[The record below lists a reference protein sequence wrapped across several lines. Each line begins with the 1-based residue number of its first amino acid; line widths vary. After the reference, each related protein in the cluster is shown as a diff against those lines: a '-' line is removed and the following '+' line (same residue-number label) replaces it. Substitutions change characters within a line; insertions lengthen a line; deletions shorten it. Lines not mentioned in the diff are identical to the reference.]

1 MSLTLNQKLNSISTT
16 TDKLQLNA
24 QLVFN
29 NSGAIVLPEGN
40 TSAQDPN
47 ATSGLLYNTASSRLE
62 QYYGNTWHKV
72 GTVDGIADIDEFN
85 FTGVL
90 DQDFLQYND
99 AQQEFQAVRP
109 SITLL
114 NDVDISGITDTQML
128 QWDGSKFSPVDPL
141 SIKVNGVSISTNAF
155 ELMFNGVGIGAEANA
170 QGEVAFT
177 FTQSIF
183 ANQDFSL
190 PNPIPNE
197 SFIQWNSATT
207 KFETVANSLNNLNDI
222 DLTGVQ
228 DGDFLKWDGAASKV
242 VPRSGGIDTDAVD
255 EGSTNLY
262 YTDARAD
269 ARATTKIDEW
279 ADQTSIS
286 RFVDVDL
293 TNIKQNDVIKWDV
306 SSQRF
311 RPASDEE
318 GLQNIAGLG
327 DVDITGIQVNDILKW
342 GGNKFYPDAF
352 STDIVVEDSGAT
364 NLYFTQERS
373 RLSISGTQTG
383 GLGTFSY
390 DQQTG
395 AFSYAG
401 VTQLEIRNLFSSAGD
416 LAFNNATGE
425 FSVTTYKTADF
436 TTDYGTAIAATTF
449 DTLSDVDMT
458 GVTTGQVVKWDGSNF
473 VPGDDI
479 DTGEDNTASN
489 VGTGTANTEGLFKQK
504 AGVDLEFKSIFPG
517 AGINLYDRGDYVE
530 ISNTIAEYQEVGEAN
545 TGSNITDNF
554 GDIGV
559 FYGKTGVDLRFKG
572 IRPGEG
578 IEIVDKGNAVE
589 IVNSASTI
597 SVDDIIAYA
606 LVLGG

>member
-1 MSLTLNQKLNSISTT
+1 MSLTLNHKLNSISTT
-16 TDKLQLNA
+16 TNKLQLNA

-47 ATSGLLYNTASSRLE
+47 ATSGLLYNTGSYRLE
-62 QYYGNTWHKV
+62 QFYGNTWHKV

-141 SIKVNGVSISTNAF
+141 KVKVIGVSVSDNAF
-155 ELMFNGVGIGAEANA
+155 ELIFTGVGIGAQANA
-170 QGEVAFT
+170 QGEV
-177 FTQSIF
+177 
-183 ANQDFSL
+183 
-190 PNPIPNE
+190 
-197 SFIQWNSATT
+197 SF
-207 KFETVANSLNNLNDI
+207 TVANSLNNLNDI

-342 GGNKFYPDAF
+342 GGNKFYPAAF

-436 TTDYGTAIAATTF
+436 TTDYGTAIAATTL
-449 DTLSDVDMT
+449 DTLSDVDMS

-572 IRPGEG
+572 IRPGQG

>member
-1 MSLTLNQKLNSISTT
+1 MSLTLNHKLNSISTT
-16 TDKLQLNA
+16 TNTLKLNA

-29 NSGAIVLPEGN
+29 SSGAIVLPEGN

-47 ATSGLLYNTASSRLE
+47 ATSGLLYNTGSSRLE

-72 GTVDGIADIDEFN
+72 GTVDSIADIDEFN

-109 SITLL
+109 SLTLL
-114 NDVDISGITDTQML
+114 NDVDISGITNTQTL

-141 SIKVNGVSISTNAF
+141 KVKVNGVAVSDNAF
-155 ELMFNGVGIGAEANA
+155 ELIFTGVGIGAQANA

-183 ANQDFSL
+183 ANQDFNL

-207 KFETVANSLNNLNDI
+207 KFETVANSLNNIQDV

-228 DGDFLKWDGAASKV
+228 DGDFLKWDGTASKV

-269 ARATTKIDEW
+269 ARAQTKIDTTL
-279 ADQTSIS
+279 DTTSIS

-293 TNIKQNDVIKWDV
+293 ANIQQNDVIKWDV
-306 SSQRF
+306 STQRF

-318 GLQNIAGLG
+318 GLQNIANLG

-342 GGNKFYPDAF
+342 GGNKFYPSTF
-352 STDIVVEDSGAT
+352 STDIIEEETGAT
-364 NLYFTQERS
+364 NLYFTQERA

-395 AFSYAG
+395 AFSYTG
-401 VTQLEIRNLFSSAGD
+401 VTETAIKNLFSSAGD
-416 LAFNNATGE
+416 LAFNNSTGE

-436 TTDYGTAIAATTF
+436 TTDYNTAIAATNFT
-449 DTLSDVDMT
+449 TLSDVDMS
-458 GVTTGQVVKWDGSNF
+458 GVTSGQLVKWDGNNF

-479 DTGEDNTASN
+479 DTGENNTASN

-504 AGVDLEFKSIFPG
+504 SGVDLEFKAIFPG

-530 ISNTIAEYQEVGEAN
+530 ISNTIAEYTEVGEAN
-545 TGSNITDNF
+545 TASNTLNVA
-554 GDIGV
+554 GDVGI
-559 FYGKTGVDLRFKG
+559 FANKTGVDLKFKG
-572 IRPGEG
+572 IRGGTG
-578 IEIVDKGNAVE
+578 IDIVDNGEAVE
-589 IVNSASTI
+589 IVNIASTI